1 MKRIIRL
8 TENDLTRIV
17 KRVIKEQST
26 PTPKIEKYD
35 KLEEYDKEYLLGLMT
50 DANNIL
56 SDIFKR
62 TYDEDYDDADKV
74 KYLITKMF
82 NEFIQKITNI
92 NYVMKL
98 TPLNFREIEDRLG
111 KFSRSQ
117 RLTTLSREDINI
129 ILKFISFLEQISK
142 APTNEIFVSEFKNS
156 FKRNLKEFLNKI
168 KNVRVQSNMK
178 SLPTKPSQQIP
189 TNRKTPEPILK
200 KSPFEMSGIYGS
212 K

>member
-26 PTPKIEKYD
+26 PTSA
-35 KLEEYDKEYLLGLMT
+35 KLEEYDKEYLLRLMSES
-50 DANNIL
+50 NNIL

-62 TYDEDYDDADKV
+62 TYDEYYDEADKV
-74 KYLITKMF
+74 KYLINKMF
-82 NEFIQKITNI
+82 NEYTQKITNI

-98 TPLNFREIEDRLG
+98 TPLDFREIEKRFG
-111 KFSRSQ
+111 NISRSTE
-117 RLTTLSREDINI
+117 RLTALSQEDINI
-129 ILKFISFLEQISK
+129 ILKFINYLNHLSN

-168 KNVRVQSNMK
+168 KNVKVQSNMK
-178 SLPTKPSQQIP
+178 SLPTKPLQQIP
-189 TNRKTPEPILK
+189 TNRETPEPTIK
-200 KSPFEMSGIYGS
+200 KSPFPMIGLNGS

>member
-17 KRVIKEQST
+17 KRVIKEQAT
-26 PTPKIEKYD
+26 PPAPSLEGYD
-35 KLEEYDKEYLLGLMT
+35 KDYLLRLMS

-62 TYDEDYDDADKV
+62 TYDEDYDEGDKV
-74 KYLITKMF
+74 KYFITKMF

-92 NYVMKL
+92 NYAIKI
-98 TPLNFREIEDRLG
+98 TPINYSEIYQRLG
-111 KFSRSQ
+111 NTSKSEE
-117 RLTTLSREDINI
+117 RLTVLSEDDIKI
-129 ILKFISFLEQISK
+129 ILKFISYLNRLST
-142 APTNEIFVSEFKNS
+142 APTNDIFVSEFKNS

-168 KNVRVQSNMK
+168 KNVRVKSNMK
-178 SLPTKPSQQIP
+178 SLPTKPLEQIP

-200 KSPFEMSGIYGS
+200 KSPFPMIGLNGS

>member
-26 PTPKIEKYD
+26 PPAP
-35 KLEEYDKEYLLGLMT
+35 KLEEYDKEYLLRLMT

-62 TYDEDYDDADKV
+62 TYSENYDEGDRV
-74 KYLITKMF
+74 KYLINKMF

-98 TPLNFREIEDRLG
+98 TPLSFDEIGNRLR
-111 KFSRSQ
+111 KSSRSE
-117 RLTTLSREDINI
+117 RLTTLSQEDIEV
-129 ILKFISFLEQISK
+129 ILKFISYLNRLSD
-142 APTNEIFVSEFKNS
+142 APTNDIFVSEFKNS
-156 FKRNLKEFLNKI
+156 FRRNLKEFLNKI
-168 KNVRVQSNMK
+168 KNVRVQSNIPK
-178 SLPTKPSQQIP
+178 LPTKPLEQIP
-189 TNRKTPEPILK
+189 TNNKTPERIMPK
-200 KSPFEMSGIYGS
+200 TKSPFDMSGLYGS

>member
-26 PTPKIEKYD
+26 PTPKID
-35 KLEEYDKEYLLGLMT
+35 KLEEYDKEYLLRLMT

-117 RLTTLSREDINI
+117 RLTTLSREDITI
-129 ILKFISFLEQISK
+129 ILKFISYLNRLSN

-156 FKRNLKEFLNKI
+156 FKRNLKEFFNTI
-168 KNVRVQSNMK
+168 
-178 SLPTKPSQQIP
+178 
-189 TNRKTPEPILK
+189 
-200 KSPFEMSGIYGS
+200 
-212 K
+212 

>member
-17 KRVIKEQST
+17 KRVIKEQAT
-26 PTPKIEKYD
+26 PPAPSLEDYD
-35 KLEEYDKEYLLGLMT
+35 KDYLLRLMS

-62 TYDEDYDDADKV
+62 TYDEDYDEGDKV
-74 KYLITKMF
+74 KYFITKMF

-92 NYVMKL
+92 NYAIKI
-98 TPLNFREIEDRLG
+98 TPINYSEIYQRLG
-111 KFSRSQ
+111 NTSKSEE
-117 RLTTLSREDINI
+117 RLTVLSEDDIKI
-129 ILKFISFLEQISK
+129 ILKFISYLNRLST
-142 APTNEIFVSEFKNS
+142 APTNDIFVSEFKNS

-168 KNVRVQSNMK
+168 KNVRVKSNMK
-178 SLPTKPSQQIP
+178 SLPTKPLEQIP

-200 KSPFEMSGIYGS
+200 KSPFPMIGLNGS

>member
-17 KRVIKEQST
+17 KRVIKEQAT
-26 PTPKIEKYD
+26 PPAP
-35 KLEEYDKEYLLGLMT
+35 KLEEYDKEYLLRLMT
-50 DANNIL
+50 EANNIL

-62 TYDEDYDDADKV
+62 TYDEGYDEGDKV
-74 KYLITKMF
+74 KYFITKMF

-111 KFSRSQ
+111 DMSRSG
-117 RLTTLSREDINI
+117 RLTVLSEDDIKI
-129 ILKFISFLEQISK
+129 ILKFISYLNHLST
-142 APTNEIFVSEFKNS
+142 APTNDIFVSEFKNS

-168 KNVRVQSNMK
+168 KNVRVKSNMK
-178 SLPTKPSQQIP
+178 SLPTKPLEQIP
-189 TNRKTPEPILK
+189 TNRETPEPILK
-200 KSPFEMSGIYGS
+200 KSPFPMIGLNGS

>member
-26 PTPKIEKYD
+26 PTPKLP
-35 KLEEYDKEYLLGLMT
+35 KLEDYEKTFLIKLLT
-50 DANNIL
+50 DTKNTL

-62 TYDEDYDDADKV
+62 TYDEDLDEGDKV
-74 KYLITKMF
+74 QTLTMSIFDDYIKKVSDLNYKIRPSQLKYTDLF
-82 NEFIQKITNI
+82 NR
-92 NYVMKL
+92 L
-98 TPLNFREIEDRLG
+98 SSSDRL
-111 KFSRSQ
+111 
-117 RLTTLSREDINI
+117 T
-129 ILKFISFLEQISK
+129 ILDFNRVKRIWGFIDSNLIS
-142 APTNEIFVSEFKNS
+142 NSDVSDNNYFIYLFKGELKN
-156 FKRNLKEFLNKI
+156 NLKAFLNKI

-200 KSPFEMSGIYGS
+200 KSPFEVSGIYGS

>member
-26 PTPKIEKYD
+26 PTPKLP
-35 KLEEYDKEYLLGLMT
+35 KLEDYEKTFLIKLLT
-50 DANNIL
+50 DTKNTL

-62 TYDEDYDDADKV
+62 TYDENLDEGDRVQVLTMSIFDDYIKKV
-74 KYLITKMF
+74 SDLNYKIRPSQLKYTDLF
-82 NEFIQKITNI
+82 NR
-92 NYVMKL
+92 L
-98 TPLNFREIEDRLG
+98 SSSDRL
-111 KFSRSQ
+111 
-117 RLTTLSREDINI
+117 T
-129 ILKFISFLEQISK
+129 ILDFNRVKRIWGFIDSNLIS
-142 APTNEIFVSEFKNS
+142 NSDVSDNNYFIYLFKGELKN
-156 FKRNLKEFLNKI
+156 NLKAFLNKI

-200 KSPFEMSGIYGS
+200 KSPFEVSGIYGS

>member
-26 PTPKIEKYD
+26 PTPTPKLP
-35 KLEEYDKEYLLGLMT
+35 KLEDYEKTFLIKLLT
-50 DANNIL
+50 DTKNTL

-62 TYDEDYDDADKV
+62 TYDEDLDEGDKV
-74 KYLITKMF
+74 QTLTMSIFDDYIKKVSDLNYKIRPSQLKYTDLF
-82 NEFIQKITNI
+82 NR
-92 NYVMKL
+92 L
-98 TPLNFREIEDRLG
+98 SSSDRL
-111 KFSRSQ
+111 
-117 RLTTLSREDINI
+117 T
-129 ILKFISFLEQISK
+129 ILDFNRVKRIWGFIDSNLIS
-142 APTNEIFVSEFKNS
+142 NSGVSNNNYFIDLFKGELKN
-156 FKRNLKEFLNKI
+156 NLKAFLNKI

-189 TNRKTPEPILK
+189 TNRETPEPILK